1 MTVERP
7 IEQQN
12 NKFGGIRVKINQ
24 VEELVGITK
33 KNIRFYEE
41 QGLIK
46 PDRNPENGY
55 RDYNLKDVDRLMK
68 IKLLRKLDVP
78 IEEIRRLDEC
88 AISIDECMEKQI
100 IRLNHE
106 QHDIEMM
113 KELCGKISDEIDD
126 ISKLDAP
133 KYLSE
138 MEKMEKGGT
147 RFMDIAKDDIKKK
160 KYGSAISAVFMILVF
175 AAIIGL
181 VLWANKLDPIPLGI
195 LIFIVAVLA
204 GIIIGIIIAFRQRIL
219 EIDGGEENEA
229 GKY

>member
-1 MTVERP
+1 
-7 IEQQN
+7 
-12 NKFGGIRVKINQ
+12 VKINQ

-78 IEEIRRLDEC
+78 IEEIRRLDEG
-88 AISIDECMEKQI
+88 AISLDECMEKQI

-138 MEKMEKGGT
+138 MEKMEEGGT

-204 GIIIGIIIAFRQRIL
+204 GIIIGIIVAFRQRIL

>member
-1 MTVERP
+1 
-7 IEQQN
+7 
-12 NKFGGIRVKINQ
+12 
-24 VEELVGITK
+24 
-33 KNIRFYEE
+33 
-41 QGLIK
+41 
-46 PDRNPENGY
+46 
-55 RDYNLKDVDRLMK
+55 
-68 IKLLRKLDVP
+68 
-78 IEEIRRLDEC
+78 
-88 AISIDECMEKQI
+88 
-100 IRLNHE
+100 
-106 QHDIEMM
+106 
-113 KELCGKISDEIDD
+113 
-126 ISKLDAP
+126 
-133 KYLSE
+133 
-138 MEKMEKGGT
+138 MEKGGT

>member
-181 VLWANKLDPIPLGI
+181 VIWANKLDPIPLGI

>member
-1 MTVERP
+1 MSVERP

-12 NKFGGIRVKINQ
+12 NKSGGAWVKINQ

-78 IEEIRRLDEC
+78 IEEIRRLDEG
-88 AISIDECMEKQI
+88 AISLDECMEKQI

-113 KELCGKISDEIDD
+113 KELCSKISDEVEE

-133 KYLSE
+133 EYLSE
-138 MEKMEKGGT
+138 MKKMEEGGT
-147 RFMDIAKDDIKKK
+147 RFMDIVKDDIKKK
-160 KYGSAISAVFMILVF
+160 KYGSAISAVVMILVF

-181 VLWANKLDPIPLGI
+181 VLWGNKLDPIPVGI
-195 LIFIVAVLA
+195 LIFIIAVLSV
-204 GIIIGIIIAFRQRIL
+204 IIIGIIVAFRQRML
-219 EIDGGEENEA
+219 EIDGGEEYEA

>member
-1 MTVERP
+1 M
-7 IEQQN
+7 
-12 NKFGGIRVKINQ
+12 KINQ

-78 IEEIRRLDEC
+78 IEEIRRLDEG
-88 AISIDECMEKQI
+88 AISLDECMEKQI

-138 MEKMEKGGT
+138 MEKMEEGGT

-204 GIIIGIIIAFRQRIL
+204 GIIIGIIVAFRQRIL